1 MGSKGT
7 DLMGSADVN
16 LALPQIVNGREFF
29 PANPVRRN
37 PNFGTL
43 RMSLQGFHSRYNGVS
58 LGWTKRQSHG
68 LQVQGSYTFGHSWDN
83 RSGSGGRQEFRNG
96 QGRAFD
102 PYHKELD
109 WGRSDFDVRHNVVL
123 DSTYLLPFHGARVVE
138 GWQVSVIG
146 TFASGVPFSPVI
158 PGDSDRDG
166 STDNVNR
173 PDYAAGVSTKPA
185 GGQTPDHWFNPEA
198 FVFPGAGFR
207 GRVGRN
213 VLEGPG
219 LATVDLAIVKNQ
231 PISGKRSVQLRLEVF
246 NLMNRANFD
255 IPFNDPDGEAIF
267 DDQGNR
273 IPTAGK
279 IFATSTDAREVQIA
293 LRFVF

>member
-1 MGSKGT
+1 M
-7 DLMGSADVN
+7 
-16 LALPQIVNGREFF
+16 
-29 PANPVRRN
+29 
-37 PNFGTL
+37 
-43 RMSLQGFHSRYNGVS
+43 S
-58 LGWTKRQSHG
+58 LGWVKRQSHG
-68 LQVQGSYTFGHSWDN
+68 LQFQGSYTFGHSWDN

-109 WGRSDFDVRHNVVL
+109 WGRSDYDVRHNLVL
-123 DSTYLLPFHGARVVE
+123 DSSYMLPFHGVSAVE

-173 PDYAAGVSTKPA
+173 PDIAPGVSTKPA

-207 GRVGRN
+207 GRAGRN
-213 VLEGPG
+213 ILEGPG

-231 PISGKRSVQLRLEVF
+231 PLAGKRSVQLRLEVF
-246 NLMNRANFD
+246 NLLNRANFD

-267 DDQGNR
+267 DDTGAR

-279 IFATSTDAREVQIA
+279 IFATSTDAREMQIA
-293 LRFVF
+293 IRFLF